1 MANLDAFQ
9 PREDG
14 QLLIAIREEEV
25 TVAPD
30 GRTRIHVGLINEGLT
45 GENVTLSV
53 QGVPAEWTTLD
64 TPVVFLAPGEARQVI
79 LTLQPP
85 AMPTVRVGH
94 YTLEVR
100 AISQSDPRR
109 SDTAQCVVT
118 VAAYQSRGRIEILLG
133 AVEFSA
139 VPGSSV
145 EIPILLH
152 NHETVEDSIRL
163 GVAGLPADWISTNTA
178 LTRLSSSASEEIRL
192 TIQVPRSPDAVAG
205 RLPFTLHFTSE
216 LFPTQTTAVDCSLT
230 ILPFSEFSAAIEPDR
245 LQAGRYVNLVIANEG
260 NTTDTYTLHFQSPDN
275 ALFFEKAV
283 QVSRPGI
290 DPGTQEIEIL
300 NVEIPQAEQ
309 LQVAA
314 GERAVYPF
322 RAKLGARPF
331 FGNEREYPFTVD
343 IRTAENRSR
352 EISGLVRE
360 AGYLPAWL
368 VAVAVL
374 SCLILCFALLVP
386 LSGLQRTARATQT
399 ASFNQ
404 TQAALSGQ
412 SDTDG
417 DGLTN
422 ERENS
427 LGTDPL
433 LADSDAD
440 GLQDRDEVDTYRTN
454 PLDADTDDDGLL
466 DGAEVLMHLTDPLN
480 PDTDGDGLGDGD
492 EISRAT
498 DPRNRDTDNDGLPD
512 GEEVRLGTDPR
523 KADTDD
529 DGLLDSQENPTC
541 PRPLDPDSDGD
552 GLLDG
557 ADRDPCNASNPAL
570 TATALSGAP
579 TTTAFPSAT
588 PSLIP
593 SATQPIPTNTP
604 PAPSLEGLMLFAS
617 NRDGN
622 FEIYVQNLVDLAQA
636 RLTNSTAQDIQPALA
651 PDGGQFV
658 FVSNRDG
665 NNEIYIRTIA
675 NQAPVNLTNHDADD
689 QQPAWSTDGSWIVFT
704 SNRDGNQEIYIMNRD
719 GSDLRN
725 LTNNPAG
732 DSAPTWFTS
741 GSEQWIAFTTN
752 RDGNQEIYKVRP
764 DGSGLAN
771 LTLNPANDHSPSGS
785 VGTLLAFVSER
796 DGNSEIYTITDT
808 GGAATNITNHPAQ
821 DLEPALQPGAQWI
834 SFASDRDG
842 QLEIYVVPVTGGGAY
857 NLTRNASQDSQPDW

>member
-25 TVAPD
+25 TVAPE

-94 YTLEVR
+94 YSLEVR
-100 AISQSDPRR
+100 AVSQSDPRR

-133 AVEFSA
+133 SVEFSA

-178 LTRLSSSASEEIRL
+178 LTRLSSSASEEILL

-205 RLPFTLHFTSE
+205 RIPFTLHFASE

-260 NTTDTYTLHFQSPDN
+260 NTTDTYTLHFHSPEN

-290 DPGTQEIEIL
+290 EPGTQEIEIL

-322 RAKLGARPF
+322 RAKLGARPL

-368 VAVAVL
+368 VAVAAL
-374 SCLILCFALLVP
+374 SCMILCFALLVP
-386 LSGLQRTARATQT
+386 LSGFQRTARATQT

-433 LADSDAD
+433 LADTDAD
-440 GLQDRDEVDTYRTN
+440 GLQDRDEVDTFRTN
-454 PLDADTDDDGLL
+454 PLDADTDEDGLL
-466 DGAEVLMHLTDPLN
+466 DGAEVLTHSTDPLN
-480 PDTDGDGLGDGD
+480 PDTDGDGLSDGD

-570 TATALSGAP
+570 TATAISGAP
-579 TTTAFPSAT
+579 TIAPPILPSPT
-588 PSLIP
+588 QPLP
-593 SATQPIPTNTP
+593 TQPIPTSTP
-604 PAPSLEGLMLFAS
+604 PAPSLEGLMLFATD
-617 NRDGN
+617 RDGN
-622 FEIYVQNLVDLAQA
+622 FEIYVQNLADLAQT
-636 RLTNSTAQDIQPALA
+636 RLTNSQFQDTQPALS
-651 PDGGQFV
+651 PDSSQFV

-675 NQAPVNLTNHDADD
+675 NQAPVNLTNQGADD
-689 QQPAWSTDGSWIVFT
+689 QQPAWSADGNWIAFT
-704 SNRDGNQEIYIMNRD
+704 TNRDGNQEIYIMNRN
-719 GSDLRN
+719 GSDVRN
-725 LTNNPAG
+725 LTGHPAS

-808 GGAATNITNHPAQ
+808 GGAPTNITNHPAQ
-821 DLEPALQPGAQWI
+821 DLDPALQPGAQWI
-834 SFASDRDG
+834 SFTSDRDG
-842 QLEIYVVPVTGGGAY
+842 QLEIYVVPVTGGAAY

>member
-14 QLLIAIREEEV
+14 GLLIAIREEEV
-25 TVAPD
+25 TVAPE

-79 LTLQPP
+79 FTLQPP
-85 AMPTVRVGH
+85 AMPVVRVGH
-94 YTLEVR
+94 YSLEVR
-100 AISQSDPRR
+100 AVSQSDPRR

-133 AVEFSA
+133 AVEFST

-163 GVAGLPADWISTNTA
+163 GVTGLPADWISTNTA

-192 TIQVPRSPDAVAG
+192 TIQVPRSPDAAAG
-205 RLPFTLHFTSE
+205 RMPFTLHFTSE

-230 ILPFSEFSAAIEPDR
+230 ILPFSEFSAVIDPDR
-245 LQAGRYVNLVIANEG
+245 LQAGRYVNLVISNEG
-260 NTTDTYTLHFQSPDN
+260 NTTDTYSIHFKSPDN

-290 DPGTQEIEIL
+290 EPGTQQVEIL

-314 GERAVYPF
+314 GERVVYPF
-322 RAKLGARPF
+322 RARLGARPL

-343 IRTAENRSR
+343 IRTPENRSR

-368 VAVAVL
+368 VAVAAL
-374 SCLILCFALLVP
+374 SCMILCFALLVP

-412 SDTDG
+412 EDTDG

-433 LADSDAD
+433 NPDTDGD
-440 GLQDRDEVDTYRTN
+440 GLSDGEEVDIYRTN
-454 PLDADTDDDGLL
+454 PLNPDTDGDGLL
-466 DGAEVLMHLTDPLN
+466 DGAEVLTYGTDPLN
-480 PDTDGDGLGDGD
+480 PDTDGDGLNDGD
-492 EISRAT
+492 EVSRGT
-498 DPRNRDTDNDGLPD
+498 DPLNPDTDNDGLPD
-512 GEEVRLGTDPR
+512 GEEVRLGTDPLNP
-523 KADTDD
+523 DTDG
-529 DGLLDSQENPTC
+529 DGLLDGQENPIC

-552 GLLDG
+552 GILDG
-557 ADRDPCNASNPAL
+557 MDLDPCNASNPAL

-579 TTTAFPSAT
+579 TTTA
-588 PSLIP
+588 IP
-593 SATQPIPTNTP
+593 SIIPSPTQPIPTNTP
-604 PAPSLEGLMLFAS
+604 PAPSLEGLILFAS

-622 FEIYVQNLVDLAQA
+622 FEIYAQNLADLSQA
-636 RLTNSTAQDIQPALA
+636 RLTNSTAQDTQPALA

-675 NQAPVNLTNHDADD
+675 AQAPVNLTNHDADD
-689 QQPAWSTDGSWIVFT
+689 QQPAWSPDGNWIAFT
-704 SNRDGNQEIYIMNRD
+704 TNRDGNQEIYIMNRD
-719 GSDLRN
+719 GTDLRN
-725 LTNNPAG
+725 LTNHPAS
-732 DSAPTWFTS
+732 DSAATWFTV

-764 DGSGLAN
+764 DGSDLTN
-771 LTLNPANDHSPSGS
+771 LTLNPANDHSPTGS

-796 DGNSEIYTITDT
+796 DGNPEIYTMTDT
-808 GGAATNITNHPAQ
+808 GGAQTNITNHPAQ
-821 DLEPALQPGAQWI
+821 DLNPALQPGAQWI
-834 SFASDRDG
+834 SFSSDRDG
-842 QLEIYVVPVTGGGAY
+842 QLDIYVVPVTGGSVY
-857 NLTRNASQDSQPDW
+857 NLTRNPSQDSQPDW